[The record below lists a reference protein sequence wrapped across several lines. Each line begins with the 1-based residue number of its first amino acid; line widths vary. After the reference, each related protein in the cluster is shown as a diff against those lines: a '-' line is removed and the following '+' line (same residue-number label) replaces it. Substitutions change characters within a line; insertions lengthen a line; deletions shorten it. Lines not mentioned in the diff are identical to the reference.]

1 MFLFFVFF
9 ISKMEIL
16 IWVEN
21 VTGTISLEQLASSYH
36 YVVLSAVFLELFFFR
51 KFYYCSLILLFCYHC
66 PH

>member
-36 YVVLSAVFLELFFFR
+36 YVVLSAVFLEYFFLGN
-51 KFYYCSLILLFCYHC
+51 SITVL
-66 PH
+66 